1 MKQIYSNTIFEVV
14 QRYSLVWVACI
25 IMNTN
30 WGMEYDL
37 NQTNVTHRK
46 TILHW
51 AAETSAVKL
60 VDELFA
66 AGVGFTLQDVYSEP
80 PLHYAVESGHL
91 ETWSGW
97 C

>member
-1 MKQIYSNTIFEVV
+1 
-14 QRYSLVWVACI
+14 
-25 IMNTN
+25 MNTN

-51 AAETSAVKL
+51 AAETSAVNL

-80 PLHYAVESGHL
+80 PPALCCRESPSRDLVGL
-91 ETWSGW
+91 VLMFM
-97 C
+97 